1 MLKAIGPK
9 KGKTRFWLLALKGA
23 KSKYLS
29 SNISLG
35 ANQNDNRVCDL
46 RVCFFYIF
54 SDLVAEKTGQKENPP
69 RFALRAGSVTN
80 PLPAMK
86 M

>member
-1 MLKAIGPK
+1 MLGNFSEFSESETKIQINGR
-9 KGKTRFWLLALKGA
+9 GECIYF
-23 KSKYLS
+23 
-29 SNISLG
+29 
-35 ANQNDNRVCDL
+35 V
-46 RVCFFYIF
+46 YIF

-80 PLPAMK
+80 LLPAMK